1 MKRAFFVLPILL
13 LFSIAYCCAAPK
25 AAKGKK
31 KQKKGS
37 DIEIVEIGKT
47 LPAWSEGC
55 LDVHFINSGR
65 GECCFYILPD
75 GTTLLVDAGEI
86 KGGEIAVAQR
96 PNEDVRPYMVYANYI
111 KHFLPKGRKAID
123 YCLATHLHT
132 DHIGSAEC
140 ATETAPAGYLK
151 SGLISLFDEVPYKTV
166 LDSMYPSYD
175 SYEIVGGFS
184 PSWVKFVNW
193 GVENKKFNA
202 EQFEVGTNQLNML
215 YNAKKH
221 KDFSIFNICANG
233 VVWGKDKNGN
243 IRALGKP
250 LTTVS
255 NSASCG
261 FHIRY
266 GAFDYLACGDL
277 VSAPQN
283 RVAYY
288 FRDFIGEGNLDAFKV
303 HHHMA
308 GNSWGGGMMRSNFN
322 PRYIFNPC
330 FASNKPHPEK
340 LAHSLTFAEGYFATN
355 IHPAIKEIPLV
366 KEQKLIDK
374 ITAYDG
380 HIVLRV
386 MPGGKCFYIYMLDD
400 SNFEYK
406 VKSAH
411 GPYKS
416 K

>member
-1 MKRAFFVLPILL
+1 MQNTMKKTLL
-13 LFSIAYCCAAPK
+13 LILFLAFLAVSPASA
-25 AAKGKK
+25 GKK
-31 KQKKGS
+31 GNKKS
-37 DIEIVEIGKT
+37 RKNTFTSVSVGKT
-47 LPAWSEGC
+47 LPAWNDGY
-55 LDVHFINSGR
+55 LDIHFVNSGR

-86 KGGEIAVAQR
+86 STSSVSVAQR
-96 PNEDVRPYMVYANYI
+96 PNDKVRPYMVYAKYI
-111 KHFLPKGRKAID
+111 KHFLPSGRKAID

-132 DHIGSAEC
+132 DHIGSADC
-140 ATETAPAGYLK
+140 ATETAEAGYLK
-151 SGLISLFDEVPYKTV
+151 SGLLSLFDEVPYKIV
-166 LDSMYPSYD
+166 LDSMYPNYD

-184 PSWVKFVNW
+184 PSWISFVNW
-193 GVENKKFNA
+193 GVKNKKFKA
-202 EQFEVGTNQLNML
+202 EQFVVGSQQLNML

-221 KDFSIFNICANG
+221 KTFSIFNICANG
-233 VVWGKDKNGN
+233 QVWGKDKNGN
-243 IRALGKP
+243 VRSLGKP
-250 LTTVS
+250 LTAVS

-277 VSAPQN
+277 TSGPQN

-288 FRDFIGEGNLDAFKV
+288 FRDFIGKGNLDAFKC

-308 GNSWGGGMMRSNFN
+308 SNSWGGGMIRSNFN
-322 PRYIFNPC
+322 PRYIINPC

-340 LAHSLTFAEGYFATN
+340 LAYVLDWTSGYFASN
-355 IHPAIKEIPLV
+355 IHPDTKEIPLV

-374 ITAYDG
+374 ITGYDG

-386 MPGGKCFYIYMLDD
+386 MPGGDKFYIYMLDD
-400 SNFEYK
+400 SDFEYR
-406 VKSAH
+406 VKSIH
-411 GPYKS
+411 GPYTS

>member
-1 MKRAFFVLPILL
+1 MRRL
-13 LFSIAYCCAAPK
+13 LFILPLVLLFNVAYST
-25 AAKGKK
+25 AAKKTSKK
-31 KQKKGS
+31 KKSKGN
-37 DIEIVEIGKT
+37 IEIVEIGKT

-55 LDVHFINSGR
+55 FDVHFINSGR

-86 KGGEIAVAQR
+86 KTSKLSVAQR
-96 PNEDVRPYMVYANYI
+96 PNDKVRPYMVYAKYI
-111 KHFLPKGRKAID
+111 KHFLPAGRKAID
-123 YCLATHLHT
+123 YCLATHLHI

-151 SGLISLFDEVPYKTV
+151 SGLLALFDEVPYKTV

-184 PSWVKFVNW
+184 PSWVTFVNW
-193 GVENKKFNA
+193 GVKNKKFKA
-202 EQFEVGTNQLNML
+202 DQFVVGSEQIQML

-233 VVWGKDKNGN
+233 QVWGRDKNGN
-243 IRALGKP
+243 DRVLGKP
-250 LTTVS
+250 LTAVS
-255 NSASCG
+255 NPASCG

-266 GAFDYLACGDL
+266 GTFDYLACGDL
-277 VSAPQN
+277 VSGPQN
-283 RVAYY
+283 RVANY
-288 FRDFIGEGNLDAFKV
+288 FRDYIGVDNLDAFKC

-308 GNSWGGGMMRSNFN
+308 ANSWGSGMIRNNFN
-322 PRYIFNPC
+322 PRYIFNNT
-330 FASNKPHPEK
+330 FASSQPNPEK
-340 LAHSLTFAEGYFATN
+340 LAHALTLAEGYFATN
-355 IHPAIKEIPLV
+355 IHPDTKEIPLI
-366 KEQKLIDK
+366 KEQKLINK

-386 MPGGKCFYIYMLDD
+386 MPGGNCFYIYMLDD
-400 SNFEYK
+400 SDFEYR
-406 VKSAH
+406 VKSVH